1 MKSCFFPQT
10 QNPDM
15 SLYVLGIRTWTSSV
29 VVGIRVAPPGR
40 GLSSLTSCYSKYP
53 VPLKPKSHMDKEVK
67 SRLSATS
74 NFPKRSVIYNESILK
89 NSVIHPK
96 NFHNFVS
103 IRSFSTGSI
112 ISKDIHKD
120 VGDGKSKA
128 ELSNSLNAHLELAR
142 LKKQEI
148 KQEEKVEQIKSKK
161 SFRQNLQTIGR
172 IIRLGK
178 PDLRL
183 FLYALAFILFAVL
196 YPTTAVKLV
205 GASIDAYNSHVID
218 ADGDLLIWGYKYS
231 TVFTF
236 MVPFMMVSAVCFWAR
251 IWVLK
256 VLGERLVAR
265 LRLRVMKHLLR
276 HDAAFYDQEKHKV
289 GDLIS
294 RLSSDAY
301 VVSKSITSNLPDGL
315 KNFLFGIISS
325 YMMYSIN
332 PLLFCV
338 MLLISPPITIGSVWY
353 GEKIREL
360 STRLQNATAGLTKI
374 SEETLNAV
382 KLVKAFTGEQ
392 KELSK
397 YSDQLRQVVKV
408 AKKEALAQSNYSVS
422 IYGLYHTG
430 YLSCIALGVYLI
442 LNGSMTTGDVVA
454 FTMYLELFN
463 LSLYSLTTTYMEL
476 MKGAGAG
483 VKLFDLIDHDN
494 EVPAITG
501 EKIPQWIGNDIEFK
515 DVVFSYPTRPTDK
528 VFRGC
533 SFKISPSS
541 STCIV
546 APSGCG
552 KSTIA
557 ALLLRSY
564 NIDEGEITIGG
575 VNIKDVQVRE
585 LRRKVIGIVQQEPVL
600 LSGSILENIVYGLTP
615 QEINDLTMDDII
627 EISRQAN
634 CHDFIEA
641 FPDGYN
647 TLIGSRGA
655 SLSGGQKQRIAIA
668 RALIKKPSVLI
679 LDEATSALDS
689 KLESLINET
698 LKDLTSQ
705 GKMTIISIAHRLS
718 TISKSE
724 FVVVLGKNGN
734 VVEQG
739 RFVELFSNAN
749 SELSKL
755 LDESSNLK
763 QEQKLSDQE
772 IEQQDHIN
780 HETELL
786 EITQKLGK
794 LESLKAIIDDLPLE
808 LKKELVEQMSNESKE
823 NQSELV
829 EQIVEES
836 KKADLDLPN
845 PKLTPDELR

>member
-1 MKSCFFPQT
+1 MLLT
-10 QNPDM
+10 G
-15 SLYVLGIRTWTSSV
+15 LGIRSIVISRGTGLLVSKGISIPCSAGVRSSV
-29 VVGIRVAPPGR
+29 
-40 GLSSLTSCYSKYP
+40 LTSVRQLHCSKERT
-53 VPLKPKSHMDKEVK
+53 EVK
-67 SRLSATS
+67 PQFQHNISQKFVHFSRQFSFTRSSRKDNETKPNLDTEELLQKLESSESLLPKDATKS
-74 NFPKRSVIYNESILK
+74 EEVALLDTLK
-89 NSVIHPK
+89 S
-96 NFHNFVS
+96 
-103 IRSFSTGSI
+103 
-112 ISKDIHKD
+112 
-120 VGDGKSKA
+120 
-128 ELSNSLNAHLELAR
+128 SNSLKAHLEVAR
-142 LKKQEI
+142 MKKREI
-148 KQEEKVEQIKSKK
+148 RKEEKVQQSINKK
-161 SFRQNLQTIGR
+161 TFRQNLKTISR

-178 PDLRL
+178 PDLKL
-183 FLYALAFILFAVL
+183 FFYAIAFILFAVL

-205 GASIDAYNSHVID
+205 GSSIDAYNSHIID

-231 TVFTF
+231 TVFGV

-276 HDAAFYDQEKHKV
+276 HDAAFYDNEKHKV

-353 GEKIREL
+353 GERIREL

-392 KELSK
+392 RELSK

-408 AKKEALAQSNYSVS
+408 AKQEALAQSNYSVS
-422 IYGLYHTG
+422 IYGLYHSG

-442 LNGSMTTGDVVA
+442 LNGQMTTGDVVA
-454 FTMYLELFN
+454 FTMYSELFN
-463 LSLYSLTTTYMEL
+463 SSLYSLTTTYMEL

-494 EVPAITG
+494 EVPPIKG
-501 EKIPQWIGNDIEFK
+501 EKVPSWIGNGIEFK

-528 VFRGC
+528 IFKGC
-533 SFKISPSS
+533 SFKIEPST

-557 ALLLRSY
+557 SLLLRSY
-564 NIDEGEITIGG
+564 NVESGEILIGG
-575 VNIKDVQVRE
+575 KNINDLQVRE
-585 LRRKVIGIVQQEPVL
+585 LRREVIGIVQQEPVL
-600 LSGSILENIVYGLTP
+600 LSGSILENIVYGLTT
-615 QEINDLTMDDII
+615 QEINEMTMDDVIRI
-627 EISRQAN
+627 AKQAN
-634 CHDFIEA
+634 CHDFISS
-641 FPDGYN
+641 FPDGYD

-655 SLSGGQKQRIAIA
+655 SLSGGQKQRVAIA
-668 RALIKKPSVLI
+668 RALIKKPSVLL

-689 KLESLINET
+689 KSESLINET
-698 LKDLTSQ
+698 LKNLTSQ

-724 FVVVLGKNGN
+724 YVVVLGKNGK

-739 RFVELFSNAN
+739 RFVELFSNVN

-755 LDESSNLK
+755 LDESSTLK
-763 QEQKLSDQE
+763 EDEKMSDAE
-772 IEQQDHIN
+772 IEEQDHLN
-780 HETELL
+780 HETELIEL
-786 EITQKLGK
+786 TQKLGK
-794 LESLKAIIDDLPLE
+794 LEALRTIIDDLPHEVKRE
-808 LKKELVEQMSNESKE
+808 LIDQVSKDSE
-823 NQSELV
+823 EKINAEKDQSEKL
-829 EQIVEES
+829 
-836 KKADLDLPN
+836 KANLSEATLSAE
-845 PKLTPDELR
+845 ELR